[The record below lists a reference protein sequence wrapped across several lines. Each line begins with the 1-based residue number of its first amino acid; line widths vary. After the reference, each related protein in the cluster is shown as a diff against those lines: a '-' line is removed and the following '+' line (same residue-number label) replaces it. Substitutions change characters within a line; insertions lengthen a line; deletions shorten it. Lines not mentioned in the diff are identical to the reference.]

1 MLISDWMMP
10 EMDRLRLLQMIR
22 AEKRE
27 KYTYILLL
35 TVLEGKGSYLEGM
48 KAGTDD
54 FITKPF
60 DEEQLAARLSVAERI
75 LSLQTEVKQLQ
86 QLLPICCY
94 CKKIRDD
101 KNYGNKLKNTSA
113 NERELC

>member
-1 MLISDWMMP
+1 
-10 EMDRLRLLQMIR
+10 
-22 AEKRE
+22 
-27 KYTYILLL
+27 
-35 TVLEGKGSYLEGM
+35 M

-75 LSLQTEVKQLQ
+75 LSLQIEVKQLQ
-86 QLLPICCY
+86 RLLPICSY

-101 KNYGNKLKNTSA
+101 RNYWEQVEEYIGQRTGTVFSHGVCPDCYEKFIKPQLKQLA
-113 NERELC
+113 PKK